1 MSTVLLPPIAFLV
14 YLLLGAVIFR
24 LGRSLAGLSL
34 PNALKSSTYAC
45 GEAPPLAHAAPGDG
59 SYFVTALF
67 FGVLH
72 LGILVVAT
80 SDLSISA
87 GLFLLGLVA
96 ALLVLLVG

>member
-1 MSTVLLPPIAFLV
+1 LAFIV

-24 LGRSLAGLSL
+24 LGQSLAGASL
-34 PNALKSSTYAC
+34 PNALKSSTYTG
-45 GEAPPLAHAAPGDG
+45 GEAPPLVAAAPGYG
-59 SYFVTALF
+59 TNFVTALF

-72 LGILVVAT
+72 LGILVVAS

-96 ALLVLLVG
+96 ALLVFLVG

>member
-1 MSTVLLPPIAFLV
+1 MPPIAFLV
-14 YLLLGAVIFR
+14 YLLLGVAISR
-24 LGRSLAGLSL
+24 LGRLLAGQSF
-34 PNALKSSTYAC
+34 PNALKSSTYAG
-45 GEAPPLAHAAPGDG
+45 GEAPPLAQAAPGYG
-59 SYFVTALF
+59 PYFVTALF

-80 SDLSISA
+80 SDLSIIA